1 MDEIP
6 PAAAPTG
13 DPVPLSWPV
22 AEPGAKGLRK
32 IPRRALTISIA
43 TTALVVIGGA
53 VVAGAVA
60 AAPNGN
66 GTPSPVAPG
75 QSGPG
80 PMMQNGNRAHMAGP
94 MQAVHGEYTVPNGN
108 GGYQTEEM
116 QRGSVTAVNGSTFT
130 VKSEDGYTHDW
141 VTDANTRMGGE
152 KRMRMMPKN
161 NNGTTQVPAPTNAT
175 NAGLTTGQNVMVMGT
190 KDGDTFHAVQVMP
203 MRQADQNQNA
213 PLGNQG
219 RQKMPYRGG
228 GGGQFGPRG
237 GMQNGPMQSAP
248 MPQNGPMQ
256 SGPMQSAPVPDQTPS
271 APDSSPTP
279 TQAS

>member
-1 MDEIP
+1 MDEFP

-13 DPVPLSWPV
+13 DPAPLSWPV
-22 AEPGAKGLRK
+22 TQSGAKSLRK

-43 TTALVVIGGA
+43 TAALVVVGGA

-60 AAPNGN
+60 AAPDGN
-66 GTPSPVAPG
+66 GTPTPVTPG
-75 QSGPG
+75 EKVPG
-80 PMMQNGNRAHMAGP
+80 PMMPNGNRAHMAGP

-116 QRGSVTAVNGSTFT
+116 QRGSITAVNGSTFT

-152 KRMRMMPKN
+152 KRMRMMPQN
-161 NNGTTQVPAPTNAT
+161 NNGTTQVPAPTNTDA
-175 NAGLTTGQNVMVMGT
+175 ALTTGQNVMVMGT
-190 KDGDTFHAVQVMP
+190 KDGDTFHAVRVMP
-203 MRQADQNQNA
+203 MRQADQNQKM
-213 PLGNQG
+213 PFGNQD
-219 RQKMPYRGG
+219 RQKMPYRGGGGG

-237 GMQNGPMQSAP
+237 GMQGFDGPQNGPMQSAP
-248 MPQNGPMQ
+248 M
-256 SGPMQSAPVPDQTPS
+256 QSAPTPDQTPS
-271 APDSSPTP
+271 APESSPTP